1 MSSFPTT
8 GKMYNYKCTL
18 DSPPASIP
26 WLYTYTYH
34 EASLA
39 LRMLGLSKQG
49 ERGDSK
55 AAGVERMQGEAKV
68 AESHQAANNIHPS
81 MQPGGSRSVIG
92 QKVIKCFFCVFG
104 VFVDDKLFVCDVFF
118 CKNKY
123 I

>member
-1 MSSFPTT
+1 
-8 GKMYNYKCTL
+8 
-18 DSPPASIP
+18 
-26 WLYTYTYH
+26 
-34 EASLA
+34 
-39 LRMLGLSKQG
+39 MLGLSKQG

-68 AESHQAANNIHPS
+68 PASHQAANNIHPS
-81 MQPGGSRSVIG
+81 MQPGGSRNVIE

>member
-1 MSSFPTT
+1 MPSFPTT

-18 DSPPASIP
+18 DSPPASIL

-68 AESHQAANNIHPS
+68 AAAHQAANNIHPS
-81 MQPGGSRSVIG
+81 MQPGGSRNVIE
-92 QKVIKCFFCVFG
+92 QKVIKCFFCVL
-104 VFVDDKLFVCDVFF
+104 VFLLMINFLCVMCFF